1 MPEQIARG
9 YKTQCVLDFE
19 ESFGTAPSTP
29 AGKILP
35 INSFGLNVSRN
46 KNSAET
52 LTGRRDPVE
61 PFDGNVEVT
70 GDIVVPVDLRAF
82 PYWLKLLM
90 GAPTTTGTDDPES
103 PGTDIAPFTHVF
115 KVSDTTPSGILQCQF
130 GTNPLSYGLFN
141 GAKVSSLSLSV
152 GGDEELTATFSVA
165 GRNAT
170 YSTTNYDSNAS
181 SVTLKR
187 LNNFQAIL
195 KKNGTK
201 FATVTKFDLT
211 IDNGLDTSIRT
222 IGGEGMVYD
231 IPEGIMS
238 VTGTMT
244 ALFTGLDLIEEA
256 KNSTEMSLEIGV
268 ELDSNNSFKILL
280 PEVQSQYQG
289 PTVEGAT
296 GITVDFPFVAYF
308 NDDVSN
314 NSCVVITV
322 KNDVASYA

>member
-9 YKTQCVLDFE
+9 YKTQCLLDFE

-35 INSFGLNVSRN
+35 INSFGVNVSRN

-61 PFDGNVEVT
+61 PFDGDVEVS
-70 GDIVVPVDLRAF
+70 GDVVVPVDLRAF
-82 PYWLKLLM
+82 PWWLKLLM
-90 GAPTTTGTDDPES
+90 GAPATTEDTGVY
-103 PGTDIAPFTHVF
+103 THVF

-130 GTNPLSYGLFN
+130 GTDPLSYGLFN
-141 GAKVSSLSLSV
+141 GAKVSSLSMTV
-152 GGDEELTATFSVA
+152 GGDEELTATLSIA
-165 GRNAT
+165 GRNAV
-170 YSTTNYDSNAS
+170 YSTTNYDSSATP
-181 SVTLKR
+181 VTLKR
-187 LNNFQAIL
+187 LNNFQAQL
-195 KKNGTK
+195 KRNGSN
-201 FATVTKFDLT
+201 FATVTQLDLT

-231 IPEGIMS
+231 IPEGIMNVS
-238 VTGTMT
+238 GTMT

-256 KNSTEMSLEIGV
+256 KNSTEMSLEVGV
-268 ELDSNNSFKILL
+268 EIDASNSFKILF
-280 PEVQSQYQG
+280 PEVQAQYQG
-289 PTVEGAT
+289 PQVEGAT
-296 GITVDFPFVAYF
+296 GITVEFPFVAYF
-308 NDDVSN
+308 NNDTTN